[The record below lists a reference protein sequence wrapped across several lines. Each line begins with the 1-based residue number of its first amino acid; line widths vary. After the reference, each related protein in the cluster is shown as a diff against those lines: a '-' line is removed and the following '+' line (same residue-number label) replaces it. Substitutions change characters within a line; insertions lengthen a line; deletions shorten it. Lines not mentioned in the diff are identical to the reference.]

1 MILII
6 DDNALLCDTLRD
18 FLALEGY
25 PVDTALDGASGL
37 GKLQRGGYDLVIS
50 DIKMPGL
57 SGLDVLRAIRERSP
71 DTEVILMTGY
81 ASLET
86 AVEALRLGAYDYI
99 LKPFDHLDLVIKTI
113 RRALEK
119 QQLSREVTRQTR
131 ELQAAYAQLQVLEK
145 MKGDLINM
153 VVHDLRLP
161 LFSLMGCLEYVQQN
175 AHLTGQ
181 EARILSVAQQAGQQM
196 TGLITEMLDISKLE
210 EGRMPIVQ
218 AETDLQELIARTLA
232 QVEAL
237 AAKNGV
243 TLGVEFPAR
252 VPPVS
257 VDQAV
262 IGRVLLNLLSNALK
276 FTPEGGRI
284 TVRGAVTGGTD
295 ELQIEVEDTGIGFE
309 PDYQL
314 KVFDKFEQAESRQ
327 QGQWLGIG
335 LGLTFCK
342 LAVEAHGGRIWAQ
355 SAPGQGSTFRFSLPL
370 KPVAHPL
377 GP

>member
-37 GKLQRGGYDLVIS
+37 EKLRRGGYDLVIS

-119 QQLSREVTRQTR
+119 QYLSREVARQTQ

-145 MKGDLINM
+145 MKADLINM

-210 EGRMPIVQ
+210 EGKMPIVR
-218 AETDLQELIARTLA
+218 AETDLQELIARALE

-237 AAKNGV
+237 AAKSGV
-243 TLGVEFPAR
+243 TLGVEFPSQ

-257 VDQAV
+257 VDKAV

-295 ELQIEVEDTGIGFE
+295 ELRIEVEDTGIGFE

-342 LAVEAHGGRIWAQ
+342 LAVEAHGGHIWAQ

-377 GP
+377 GS